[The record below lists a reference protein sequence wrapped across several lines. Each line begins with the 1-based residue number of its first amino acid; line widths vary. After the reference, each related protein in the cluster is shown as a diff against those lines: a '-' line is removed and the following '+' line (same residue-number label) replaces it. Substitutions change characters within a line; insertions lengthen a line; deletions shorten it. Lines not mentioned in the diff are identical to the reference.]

1 MDLWSRTLIQIWQCK
16 FGLVNVTA
24 GINLSVSDHPIPCPH
39 IQQHLERAYVLLQC
53 QLILTVAYSTI
64 KKPTLQYIKKYLVNK
79 IFTTLEGEFTDVSN
93 DVKRRTIKKYLDM
106 INLTDF

>member
-64 KKPTLQYIKKYLVNK
+64 KQPTLQYIKKYFFL
-79 IFTTLEGEFTDVSN
+79 IPPSEGS
-93 DVKRRTIKKYLDM
+93 
-106 INLTDF
+106 